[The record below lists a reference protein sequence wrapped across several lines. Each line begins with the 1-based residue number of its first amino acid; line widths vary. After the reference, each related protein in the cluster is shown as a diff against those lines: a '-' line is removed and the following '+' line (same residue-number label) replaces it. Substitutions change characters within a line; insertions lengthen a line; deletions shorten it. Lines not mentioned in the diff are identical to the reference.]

1 MEEILIP
8 AAIFVA
14 SILGGCIIYEYSAW
28 RSMRKMKKFMTKYQI
43 EEKLKILNEVDL
55 QDVIKT
61 LKEIKEAL
69 V

>member
-8 AAIFVA
+8 AAIFIA

-28 RSMRKMKKFMTKYQI
+28 RTQKKMDKYMKKYQI
-43 EEKLKILNEVDL
+43 EEKLKILNSIDL